1 MKPAESI
8 SEVEQRAGAT
18 RKAYHDQFELV
29 HSPKGFRAQHKATG
43 QSYQAHDIAIEEAKR
58 AES

>member
-1 MKPAESI
+1 MQPANTMA
-8 SEVEQRAGAT
+8 EVAERVEAA

-29 HSPKGFRAQHKATG
+29 HNPKGFRAQHKVTG

-58 AES
+58 AKG